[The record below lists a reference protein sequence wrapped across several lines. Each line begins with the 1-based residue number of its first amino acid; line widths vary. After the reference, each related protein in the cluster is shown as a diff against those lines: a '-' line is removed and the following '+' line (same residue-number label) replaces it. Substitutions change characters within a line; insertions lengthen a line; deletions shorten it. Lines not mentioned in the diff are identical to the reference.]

1 MTDEN
6 GDPDGVQTDGVQPED
21 VQDDAQ
27 KEVPNV
33 EDDNVGDISVEIN
46 VEELVAK
53 IEASETEDAEKARI
67 RKKLDKLREQQKKEL
82 DSTYNFDLDDDL

>member
-1 MTDEN
+1 MSVEN
-6 GDPDGVQTDGVQPED
+6 GDPNDARPDDVQED
-21 VQDDAQ
+21 VK

-33 EDDNVGDISVEIN
+33 EDDNVGDMSVEIN

-53 IEASETEDAEKARI
+53 IEASDTEDAEKARI
-67 RKKLDKLREQQKKEL
+67 RNKLDKLREQQDKEL